1 MIDSKE
7 INYVLINDDI
17 PLIKIDCARCMLD
30 AKKTAGGFY
39 LPNFSEKYKYLFLKR
54 QDNGINV
61 LFCLE
66 ETSKLSG
73 GLCVGAKINGK
84 QYSYLEF
91 EEAFEKIYKEIR
103 KKKHNSKARK
113 SWNKSNRS
121 TKKNE

>member
-30 AKKTAGGFY
+30 AKKTVGGFY

-66 ETSKLSG
+66 EKETSKLSG

-103 KKKHNSKARK
+103 KREKYLIMNGEKH
-113 SWNKSNRS
+113 
-121 TKKNE
+121 E

>member
-1 MIDSKE
+1 MIDLKE

-17 PLIKIDCARCMLD
+17 PVIKIDCARCMLD

-66 ETSKLSG
+66 ETSKISG
-73 GLCVGAKINGK
+73 GLCVGVKINGK
-84 QYSYLEF
+84 QYSYLEL
-91 EEAFEKIYKEIR
+91 EEAFEKIYKEIE
-103 KKKHNSKARK
+103 KG
-113 SWNKSNRS
+113 
-121 TKKNE
+121 KNISQGS

>member
-1 MIDSKE
+1 MIDLKE

-17 PLIKIDCARCMLD
+17 PVIKIDCARCMLD

-66 ETSKLSG
+66 ETSKISG

-84 QYSYLEF
+84 QYSYLEL
-91 EEAFEKIYKEIR
+91 EEVFEKIYKEIR
-103 KKKHNSKARK
+103 KREKYFPGLL
-113 SWNKSNRS
+113 
-121 TKKNE
+121 KNHER

>member
-39 LPNFSEKYKYLFLKR
+39 LPNFSEKYKYLFLR
-54 QDNGINV
+54 IQDNGINV

-66 ETSKLSG
+66 ETSKISGRLCG

-91 EEAFEKIYKEIR
+91 EEAFEKIYKEILKR
-103 KKKHNSKARK
+103 KKFFPAK
-113 SWNKSNRS
+113 
-121 TKKNE
+121 